1 MNNLYRIIHNRKILK
16 RIQLCLF
23 GKDLAMWKLTR
34 FFLQFSL
41 IMIFWVLGLGIQ
53 HLFHLK
59 ISGDIIGLILLLI
72 FLLTGF
78 LRLQSV
84 DVAGKFLIQ
93 HLVLFFIPCVVGL
106 IQFKELFI
114 SYGFQVIVTVVFST
128 ICVLISTVYSVYWG
142 ARLEGRFTKEKTKC

>member
-1 MNNLYRIIHNRKILK
+1 
-16 RIQLCLF
+16 
-23 GKDLAMWKLTR
+23 MWKFKR
-34 FFLQFSL
+34 FFLQLSL
-41 IMIFWVLGLGIQ
+41 IMIFWGLGGGIQ

-59 ISGDIIGLILLLI
+59 ISGDIIGLILLLF

-84 DVAGKFLIQ
+84 EIAGKFLIQ

-114 SYGFQVIVTVVFST
+114 FYGFQVIITVVLST
-128 ICVLISTVYSVYWG
+128 ICVLISTAYSVYWG
-142 ARLEGRFTKEKTKC
+142 IRLEGQFAKEKNEC

>member
-1 MNNLYRIIHNRKILK
+1 
-16 RIQLCLF
+16 
-23 GKDLAMWKLTR
+23 MWKLTR

-106 IQFKELFI
+106 ILFKELFI

-128 ICVLISTVYSVYWG
+128 ICVLISTVYSVHWG